1 MASLADITGREG
13 AADQSGAL
21 SRQRRG
27 EAALPADWRD
37 FVALAKP
44 RVMSLVVFT
53 GLAGLVAA
61 PDSIHPLLGF
71 VAVLCLA
78 FAAGAAGSLNQWWE
92 ARTHALLKGTPHPP
106 VPSGPTSEKGAVG

>member
-53 GLAGLVAA
+53 GLARLVAA
-61 PDSIHPLLGF
+61 PDSLHPLLGF
-71 VAVLCLA
+71 VAVLCIAL
-78 FAAGAAGSLNQWWE
+78 AAGAAGWRHPWWGAGTE
-92 ARTHALLKGTPHPP
+92 DLMQRTANRPLPY
-106 VPSGPTSEKGAVG
+106 VRSAAVA